1 MTEKQDKR
9 ELAEEVEQLDLE
21 KGEEITDETL
31 LNLSDNKGRDE

>member
-9 ELAEEVEQLDLE
+9 ELAEEVEKLDLE
-21 KGEEITDETL
+21 KGEKITDETL

>member
-9 ELAEEVEQLDLE
+9 ELAEEVEKLDLE
-21 KGEEITDETL
+21 KGEEITVETL